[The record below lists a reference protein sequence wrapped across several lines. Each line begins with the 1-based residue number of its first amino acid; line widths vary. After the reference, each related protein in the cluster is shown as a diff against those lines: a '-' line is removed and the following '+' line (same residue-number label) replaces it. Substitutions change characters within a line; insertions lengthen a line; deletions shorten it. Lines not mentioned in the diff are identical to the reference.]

1 MGVRGRIHVHVF
13 RSLLFEVSHRI
24 CRLNA
29 HHDDNDDNDNNYN
42 DDDHKGDYDDEEK
55 TCTET
60 HWLLLY
66 LSMDY
71 LTPDRFYLKIITKL
85 AIGVNGSEK
94 QGCRCGEST
103 RLPPNKM

>member
-1 MGVRGRIHVHVF
+1 MGVRGRIHVYVF
-13 RSLLFEVSHRI
+13 RSLLFEISHRI

-29 HHDDNDDNDNNYN
+29 HHDDNDDNDNN
-42 DDDHKGDYDDEEK
+42 DDNKDDYDDEEK

-66 LSMDY
+66 LSMHY
-71 LTPDRFYLKIITKL
+71 LTPHRFYLEIITKL

-94 QGCRCGEST
+94 HGCRCGEST